1 MFFNHEIAHSTTY
14 GLQTKRLP
22 HEFQYKSL
30 KQHHFFSVAAQ
41 LVKSSCQDS
50 AMTHHNHC
58 EQLVIAYLPSSSP
71 YCLKLLKIPT
81 WADLVC
87 VQLLPVFSLVLASSD
102 YLLSHYHHQQH
113 APSGNTRGILVP
125 IAAYK
130 HLLLFRSMQLRVIT
144 CWQTHTQKKKKPIS
158 AP

>member
-50 AMTHHNHC
+50 
-58 EQLVIAYLPSSSP
+58 
-71 YCLKLLKIPT
+71 
-81 WADLVC
+81 
-87 VQLLPVFSLVLASSD
+87 VFSLVLASSD

-144 CWQTHTQKKKKPIS
+144 CWQTHTQKKKKTYIRPLKEGIYDTTSPIDDDRRD
-158 AP
+158 